1 MKESV
6 VTFTLSGRSFAVN
19 LSSVSEILRY
29 CRFTPIPGV
38 ENHVKGLLN
47 LRGSLLA
54 VVCPRVLL
62 DVVEKEPAVSPA
74 LILYGAS
81 VVHGDGTTS
90 QKDENLVALLVDEIG
105 DIVAPDDFSL
115 HSLPA
120 NVPEKHRHFLAG
132 VIDCMNSSHTLIN
145 VNMITDSQ
153 LIIEKSEV

>member
-1 MKESV
+1 MKESA

-54 VVCPRVLL
+54 VVDPRVLL
-62 DVVEKEPAVSPA
+62 EIDDKEPGVSPA
-74 LILYGAS
+74 LVLYGS
-81 VVHGDGTTS
+81 GLKHNDGTVHE
-90 QKDENLVALLVDEIG
+90 QEDNLVALLVDEIG
-105 DIVAPDDFSL
+105 DIISPEDCSL

-120 NVPEKHRHFLAG
+120 NVPERHRVYLAG
-132 VIDCMNSSHTLIN
+132 VIDCIKNSHTLIN
-145 VNMITDSQ
+145 VDMITSPQ
-153 LIIEKSEV
+153 LTNEKSEE

>member
-1 MKESV
+1 MRESV

-62 DVVEKEPAVSPA
+62 DIEEKEPDVSPA
-74 LILYGAS
+74 LVLYGAS
-81 VVHGDGTTS
+81 VVQSDGTRS
-90 QKDENLVALLVDEIG
+90 KKDENLVALLVDEIG
-105 DIVAPDDFSL
+105 DIVAPDDCSL

-120 NVPEKHRHFLAG
+120 NVPEKHRAYLSG
-132 VIDCMNSSHTLIN
+132 VIDCKTSSHTLIN
-145 VNMITDSQ
+145 VDMITDSQ
-153 LIIEKSEV
+153 LTIEKSEV